1 MAKII
6 EQRPLNP
13 LSDFFKKADGKRLLE
28 SDARV
33 ARIGAFFGDM
43 HDDKVI
49 VKAIAEN
56 GRHIQLGKFGARI
69 EDVDRIDGIWYIQ
82 TKFPHRIMHINEKD
96 LVLINKLNKE
106 KDSYFEF
113 WTAKSVGYNCYG
125 PFIEQDKNYIVA
137 KYETNNRVL
146 WGWGQT
152 QGEACK
158 YLETKLYNEYKE
170 FLHHSI
176 CYNQSKAN
184 VKG

>member
-28 SDARV
+28 ADARV
-33 ARIGAFFGDM
+33 ARIGAFFDDM

-49 VKAIAEN
+49 VQAVAEN
-56 GRHIQLGKFGARI
+56 GRRVQLGKLGARV

-96 LVLINKLNKE
+96 MVLIKKYNQEE
-106 KDSYFEF
+106 KSPFEF
-113 WTAKSVGYNCYG
+113 WTAKPVNYNHYG
-125 PFIEQDKNYIVA
+125 PFIEQNAEYFLVA
-137 KYETNNRVL
+137 KYETNNRVI
-146 WGWGQT
+146 WGYGKT
-152 QGEACK
+152 QQEVYK

-170 FLHHSI
+170 IVHHI
-176 CYNQSKAN
+176 ARYNQSN
-184 VKG
+184 VKC